1 MNIAIVGAGKGGL
14 STIKCF
20 NNIEDITIG
29 IVVDKNIDAPGIVLA
44 KKLGIPFSQSI
55 DDIGCENL
63 DVIVE
68 ATGNK
73 EFSDFI
79 KNKFSATCSILDSKG
94 ALLMMKL
101 VERDLEALERMDS
114 QISIINDTA
123 SIVQNQLHEITAS
136 IEKIHATSEKLLDT
150 TQVSNEYIKESDR
163 IIQSVNKISQQT
175 KILGINAS
183 IEAARAGE
191 QGKGFGVVANEV
203 QSLSK
208 YTEDFA
214 AEIKNILLKLSEE
227 ISRIDKEV
235 NGLDSFS
242 QIQVNA
248 SDKVSTAVDTLV
260 QACEENC
267 SH

>member
-1 MNIAIVGAGKGGL
+1 MNIAIIGAGKGGV

-20 NNIEDITIG
+20 NNIKDITIS
-29 IVVDKNIDAPGIVLA
+29 IVVDKNINAPGIELA
-44 KKLGIPFSQSI
+44 KELGIPFSQSL
-55 DDIGCENL
+55 DDINCENL

-73 EFSDFI
+73 EFSNFLKD
-79 KNKFSATCSILDSKG
+79 KFESKCSIVDSKG
-94 ALLMMKL
+94 TWLMMTL
-101 VERDLEALERMDS
+101 AERDLKALEKMDN

-123 SIVQNQLHEITAS
+123 NIVQSQVNEIMGS
-136 IEKIHATSEKLLDT
+136 IEKIHTTSEKLLYT
-150 TQVSNEYIKESDR
+150 TKVSNEYIKESDN

-191 QGKGFGVVANEV
+191 HGKGFGVVANEV

-214 AEIKNILLKLSEE
+214 AEIKGILLKLSEE
-227 ISRIDKEV
+227 IKKIDKEV

-242 QIQVNA
+242 QVQVNA
-248 SDKVSTAVDTLV
+248 SDKVSSAVDDLV
-260 QACEENC
+260 EACDENC
-267 SH
+267 NH